1 MRHINA
7 IKVPLGY
14 PGISHM
20 PHAEPVVF
28 SYNDTEILGKL
39 ARVRTFYLKLVEIIT
54 YIICLEFRKLYF
66 IYGCI

>member
-7 IKVPLGY
+7 IQIPLGY
-14 PGISHM
+14 PVIYQM
-20 PHAEPVVF
+20 PHAEPFIF
-28 SYNDTEILGKL
+28 SYNDTEIFDKL
-39 ARVRTFYLKLVEIIT
+39 AWVRTFYLKLVEIIT